1 MSLKRLMEYKMLQSM
16 SDSERESYLLLK
28 QKDER
33 MVEIKK
39 QLDAIQ
45 RQAERNKYSFSM
57 DLLANVTGNV
67 ITDSAIYV
75 LSQLF
80 KHIRH

>member
-1 MSLKRLMEYKMLQSM
+1 MEYKMLQSM

>member
-1 MSLKRLMEYKMLQSM
+1 MSMKRLMEYKMLQSM